1 MACRTGEDD
10 PLMSATPRL
19 GPSFANGA
27 SPSRRFTARPHLDRC
42 VSGESQPSAAVFRV
56 WLHGFGP
63 VKAAKMSM
71 NAVNAFIA
79 GIVWWS
85 MAMNG
90 PNPAAAVL
98 NGVNHGFG
106 DEVIRLSPMS

>member
-98 NGVNHGFG
+98 NGGQPRVW
-106 DEVIRLSPMS
+106 R